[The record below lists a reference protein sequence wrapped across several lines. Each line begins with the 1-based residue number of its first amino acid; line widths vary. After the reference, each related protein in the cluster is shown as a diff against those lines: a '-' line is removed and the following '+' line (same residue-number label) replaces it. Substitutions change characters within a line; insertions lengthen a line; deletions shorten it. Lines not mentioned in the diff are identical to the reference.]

1 MLYINYEINIIE
13 HVIIYSKNTTSRR
26 IFIMNTKKLFKWV
39 APIAV
44 ASMILAACGSDEE
57 SSGAKEYTK
66 IVAGTEATYA
76 PFEYLDDKGKVVGL
90 DAEILAAIGEE
101 MGIETEVKN
110 TGWETTFNQ
119 VTTGE
124 LDLGAAA
131 ITITDERK
139 QSYDFSDPYYEATL
153 LIVTKEGSSIA
164 SYEDLKDKKISAQIN
179 TTGHIAAQELQGVAS
194 SKILAYENFAVALQ
208 EVINGS
214 ADAAIG
220 DNAVV
225 LDYLKN
231 NPDSGLV
238 SIEDDSFDADYF
250 GFMVKKGNKELLDIL
265 NEGLQKIK
273 DNGKLAEITGTD
285 FE

>member
-1 MLYINYEINIIE
+1 
-13 HVIIYSKNTTSRR
+13 
-26 IFIMNTKKLFKWV
+26 MNTKKLFKWV

-76 PFEYLDDKGKVVGL
+76 PFEYLDDKGNVVGL

-101 MGIETEVKN
+101 MGIETEIKN
-110 TGWETTFNQ
+110 TGWESTFSQ

-139 QSYDFSDPYYEATL
+139 QSYDFTDPYYEATL

-164 SYEDLKDKKISAQIN
+164 SYDDLKDKKISAQIN

-231 NPDSGLV
+231 NPDSGST
-238 SIEDDSFDADYF
+238 SIEDDSFEIDYF
-250 GFMVKKGNKELLDIL
+250 GFMVKKGNKELLEIL